1 MTVEVG
7 NSAPDFELKDQHGT
21 PVKLSDFR
29 GKKDVLLVF
38 YPLAFSGKCTS
49 ELCEIRDELPTL
61 GAAGRSPGTG
71 TAGDDDVQVLA
82 ISVDS
87 VFTHRAWSEREKY
100 EFPLLSDF
108 WPHGAVA
115 ESYGVFDANRGLATR
130 GTFIIDKQGVV
141 RWKVENAIPDA
152 RDINDYRK
160 ALAELS

>member
-1 MTVEVG
+1 MSVEVG
-7 NSAPDFELKDQHGT
+7 GSAPDFELKDQHGT

-29 GKKDVLLVF
+29 GKKDVVLVF
-38 YPLAFSGKCTS
+38 YPLAFSGICTG
-49 ELCEIRDELPTL
+49 ELCTIRDELPTL
-61 GAAGRSPGTG
+61 GG
-71 TAGDDDVQVLA
+71 DDVQVIA
-82 ISVDS
+82 VSVDS
-87 VFTHRAWSEREKY
+87 VFAHRAWGEQENY

-115 ESYGVFDANRGLATR
+115 ESYGVFDADKGLATR

-152 RDINDYRK
+152 RDISEYRK

>member
-7 NSAPDFELKDQHGT
+7 DAAPDFELKDQHGT

-29 GKKDVLLVF
+29 GKKDVVLVF
-38 YPLAFSGKCTS
+38 YPLAFSGICTG
-49 ELCEIRDELPTL
+49 ELCTIRDELPTL
-61 GAAGRSPGTG
+61 G
-71 TAGDDDVQVLA
+71 GDDVTVLA
-82 ISVDS
+82 VSVDS
-87 VFTHRAWSEREKY
+87 VFAHRAWGEQEKY

-115 ESYGVFDANRGLATR
+115 ESYGVFAADSGLATR

-152 RDINDYRK
+152 RDISEYRK